1 MHKQRFSILS
11 IAIFLDIGSWWI
23 TKVSEP
29 FAYVV
34 IIGGALMGISFA
46 IQWTVSIFQM
56 WLWKGVPANE
66 MPV

>member
-1 MHKQRFSILS
+1 MHKQRLSILS
-11 IAIFLDIGSWWI
+11 IAVFLDIGSWWI

-46 IQWTVSIFQM
+46 IQWAVSIFQM
-56 WLWKGVPANE
+56 
-66 MPV
+66 